1 MNNKKYTS
9 MYLEGVSHNIATLY
23 YDEDRKVV
31 TYNSYNQME
40 TRPLYEIAISKF
52 ARSNFI
58 DTMVGK
64 GVPDNIT
71 GTMSGHISGSR
82 AFHRYHNRQKS
93 QQQNEAI
100 AMLD

>member
-1 MNNKKYTS
+1 
-9 MYLEGVSHNIATLY
+9 
-23 YDEDRKVV
+23 
-31 TYNSYNQME
+31 
-40 TRPLYEIAISKF
+40 
-52 ARSNFI
+52 
-58 DTMVGK
+58 MVGN

-71 GTMSGHISGSR
+71 GTMSGHIAGSK